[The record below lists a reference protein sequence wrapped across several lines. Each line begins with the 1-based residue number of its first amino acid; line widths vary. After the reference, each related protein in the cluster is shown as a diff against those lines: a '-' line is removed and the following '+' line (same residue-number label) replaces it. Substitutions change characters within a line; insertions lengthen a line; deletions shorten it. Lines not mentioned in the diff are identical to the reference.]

1 MNLLPYDVTDSIA
14 ELVDELDAWKRLL
27 DIRVLPRSWQGRLRR
42 DLEAEAVAASTR
54 MEGVNVTVDEVRR
67 ILAGDRPTDVEPEDR
82 RLVEGY
88 RDAMNFV
95 LRQADDPAFSWDRG
109 LIAGLHDRVM
119 AGRYALGAG
128 RLRTNHPVWVRN
140 RLTGEEVYLPP
151 DRDVD
156 ALVEETVA
164 HLRTTA
170 AHPALVAAWVHVAIA
185 AIHPFRDGN
194 GRSARILASLSMYR
208 GGFKL
213 REFTSLEEWWGRHLA
228 DYYGLFRC
236 LGSTWDPV
244 VDVTPFV
251 EGHLQAQVQQVR
263 ALDLRVRTEQQIWL
277 AVEEAAEDVGLER
290 RLAHALWDAFFGRD
304 VTAGYYRSLTDV
316 SPATATKDLATAVAA
331 GLLSSEG
338 QRRGRRY
345 FAGTRLYPAVAETLF
360 ILDLES
366 AESPRD
372 RIVSELGRRLTMSGE
387 GLGFPRRPSATL
399 DSIVESREI
408 EEPEG

>member
-1 MNLLPYDVTDSIA
+1 MLPYHVTDSITVLLA
-14 ELVDELDAWKRLL
+14 ELDAWKRLL
-27 DIRVLPRSWQGRLRR
+27 DVRVLPRTWQGRLRR

-67 ILAGDRPTDVEPEDR
+67 ILAGDQPTDVEPEDR

-88 RDAMNFV
+88 RDAMTFV
-95 LRQADDPAFSWDRG
+95 LRQADDPAFSWDKG
-109 LIAGLHDRVM
+109 LIVGLHDRAM
-119 AGRYALGAG
+119 AGRYDHGAG

-140 RLTGEEVYLPP
+140 RLTGEDVYLPP
-151 DRDVD
+151 DQDVD
-156 ALVEETVA
+156 VLVEEAVA
-164 HLRTTA
+164 HLRATS

-213 REFTSLEEWWGRHLA
+213 KEFTSLEEWWGRHL
-228 DYYGLFRC
+228 DEYYELFHC
-236 LGSTWDPV
+236 LGSTWDPTA
-244 VDVTPFV
+244 DVTPFV

-263 ALDLRVRTEQQIWL
+263 ALDLRVRTEQQVWL

-290 RLAHALWDAFFGRD
+290 RLANALWDAFFGRD

-331 GLLSSEG
+331 GLLASEG
-338 QRRGRRY
+338 ERRGRRY
-345 FAGTRLYPAVAETLF
+345 FAGTKLYPAVADTLF
-360 ILDLES
+360 ILDLET
-366 AESPRD
+366 AESAQD
-372 RIVSELGRRLTMSGE
+372 RIISELGRRLTMSGE
-387 GLGFPRRPSATL
+387 AFGFPRRPFVMDDWVVAS
-399 DSIVESREI
+399 SES
-408 EEPEG
+408 EEAGS